1 MTSTETRAVIDRYF
15 DLMGQ
20 GEDFATCYAD
30 DVSWMTFDG
39 GTTVVGPPEVQ
50 DYLVGLHGNTPD
62 SQTRPIVYADQTAYV
77 EGDCADPRSTG
88 ADRIA
93 FCVAYDVG
101 NGLITSARCYGALG
115 FLAPARGVNPAAGAT
130 S

>member
-1 MTSTETRAVIDRYF
+1 MTSTETRAVIGPYF
-15 DLMGQ
+15 DLMAR

-30 DVSWMTFDG
+30 HVSWTTFDG
-39 GTTVVGPPEVQ
+39 GTTIVGPTEVRR
-50 DYLVGLHGNTPD
+50 YLVALHGNMPD
-62 SQTRPIVYADQTAYV
+62 SQTRPIVYADKTAYV

-93 FCVAYDVG
+93 FCVAYDVE

-115 FLAPARGVNPAAGAT
+115 FLGPGSWRG
-130 S
+130 SSC